1 MTVVKNGK
9 KEEEMMRLKEIIK
22 RLTKEKKEIYANNSL
37 EEAGHQA
44 QLIRDEIIFYQ
55 RLLKSAEEDREAIY
69 GTAEVVSQPI
79 GDPYKKT
86 RMNVLVV
93 GCAEEDCPDS
103 YVVATAGSPLGHAI
117 ISGHSGDVVEY
128 DINGKKF
135 SLCIIK
141 KSF

>member
-9 KEEEMMRLKEIIK
+9 EEEMARLKEIIK
-22 RLTKEKKEIYANNSL
+22 KLTKEKKEIFENNSR
-37 EEAGHQA
+37 EEAGYQA
-44 QLIRDEIIFYQ
+44 QLIKDEIVFYQ
-55 RLLKSAEEDREAIY
+55 RLLKNAEEDKEAIY

-86 RMNVLVV
+86 KLNVLVV
-93 GCAEEDCPDS
+93 GCGEEDCPDS
-103 YVVATAGSPLGHAI
+103 YVVATAGSPLGSAI

-128 DINGKKF
+128 EINGKKF